1 MSNGLA
7 AMVSYTYSKFLQK
20 TQTPQAG
27 GDWAYERTYSP
38 FDIPQNLAISGTYML
53 PFGRGR
59 QFMSNANVV
68 TNSILGGWQ
77 VQTIIILRS
86 GIPFTPVVGTDV
98 ANTGIGSQ
106 RPNLNAN
113 YTGGSAF
120 QKSLAKWFDPTRY
133 VAAPQFSYG
142 TVRGSTLRSDMWRQY
157 DASIFKNFSMPGET
171 KLSFRAEAF
180 NISNTTSFS
189 APGATITSST
199 CCAVT
204 ATSTASRDIQFAL
217 KYDF

>member
-1 MSNGLA
+1 
-7 AMVSYTYSKFLQK
+7 
-20 TQTPQAG
+20 
-27 GDWAYERTYSP
+27 
-38 FDIPQNLAISGTYML
+38 ML
-53 PFGRGR
+53 
-59 QFMSNANVV
+59 SNANGV
-68 TNSILGGWQ
+68 TNAVLGGWQ

-106 RPNLNAN
+106 RPNLNPN
-113 YTGGSAF
+113 YTNGANF
-120 QKSLAKWFDPTRY
+120 QKSLTKWFDPTRY
-133 VAAPQFSYG
+133 VASSQFTYG
-142 TVRGSTLRSDMWRQY
+142 NVRGNTLRADRWRQY

-180 NISNTTSFS
+180 NLPNIASFN

-204 ATSTASRDIQFAL
+204 STSTASRDIQFAL